1 MNLILITT
9 RPSGALVRRTVSGL
23 HHFFLIGCGLGV
35 LLAGAAGGGYW
46 LGQKL
51 PAGEGRGTSWQARL
65 AQQQQEIA
73 QVRREARAE
82 VNALTSRLAELQ
94 SRMTRLDALGKRL
107 IERAGLDSS
116 EFDFSRPPGVGGLA
130 PSHQGQGVSTG
141 AIAQQADTLAEQMKD
156 RQNQLSVIRRVLA
169 ERQLERA
176 AEPAGDP
183 VASGWMSSAY
193 GYRKDPFTGKKTW
206 HDGVDFA
213 GREGSPIEAVG
224 AGVVSYAGKRWGYGR
239 LVEITHGDGYVTR
252 YGHNQKIVVEAGEIV
267 RRGDKIAE
275 MGSTGRSTGP
285 HVHLEVLKDGE
296 SVNPW
301 EFVQAER

>member
-9 RPSGALVRRTVSGL
+9 RPNGALVRRTANGL
-23 HHFFLIGCGLGV
+23 HHFFLIGCGLGL

-46 LGQKL
+46 LGQNV
-51 PAGEGRGTSWQARL
+51 PAGKGSGTSWQVRM

-73 QVRREARAE
+73 QVRQEAHAE

-107 IERAGLDSS
+107 VERAGLDSS
-116 EFDFSRPPGVGGLA
+116 EFDFSRRPGLGGLA
-130 PSHQGQGVSTG
+130 PSQPGQTASTG
-141 AIAQQADTLAEQMKD
+141 EIAAEAEALSEQMTD
-156 RQNQLSVIRRVLA
+156 RQNQLSVIRRILA

-176 AEPAGDP
+176 AKPAGDP
-183 VASGWMSSAY
+183 IDSGWMSSAF

-252 YGHNQKIVVEAGEIV
+252 YGHNKKVVVEEGEIV